1 MKNTDMEIT
10 KNKANVWNIDCLG
23 LLKSACKLTNADV
36 VSFQPVTILA
46 MGEPCTL
53 NQGLGDATIGE

>member
-1 MKNTDMEIT
+1 MCGIL
-10 KNKANVWNIDCLG
+10 ICLSH
-23 LLKSACKLTNADV
+23 LEATCKLTNADV

>member
-36 VSFQPVTILA
+36 VSLQPCILLA
-46 MGEPCTL
+46 MEEPSHIY
-53 NQGLGDATIGE
+53 QGLEYAAI